1 MTQNKPKI
9 NGVVV
14 VEGKTDTVKL
24 KALFDVQTIET
35 NGSEISKKTIN
46 LILRTEQK
54 NKIILFLDPDG
65 PGEMIR
71 KKIVNHLTKPFF
83 QCFIKKTDINKCS
96 KKIGVA
102 EAKNEAIFNAF
113 QNFYIFEKSKQTLSQ
128 IEYDELL
135 LNTKQKRQW
144 LCDYLKISYANNKQ
158 LLKILNMLGYTK
170 LQMTEILKKW
180 KQN

>member
-1 MTQNKPKI
+1 MIQKKPKI
-9 NGVVV
+9 NGIVI

-24 KALFDVQTIET
+24 KSLFDVQTIET

-46 LILRTEQK
+46 LILKVEQK
-54 NKIILFLDPDG
+54 NNIILFLDPDG

-71 KKIVNHLTKPFF
+71 KKIVNHLTRPFF
-83 QCFIKKTDINKCS
+83 QCFIKKTDINKDS

-102 EAKNEAIFNAF
+102 EAKNTAILDAF
-113 QNFYIFEKSKQTLSQ
+113 QNYCVFEKNKQTLSQ

-135 LNTKQKRQW
+135 LNTKQKREW
-144 LCDYLKISYANNKQ
+144 FCNYLKISYANNKQ

-170 LQMTEILKKW
+170 LQMIEILKKW